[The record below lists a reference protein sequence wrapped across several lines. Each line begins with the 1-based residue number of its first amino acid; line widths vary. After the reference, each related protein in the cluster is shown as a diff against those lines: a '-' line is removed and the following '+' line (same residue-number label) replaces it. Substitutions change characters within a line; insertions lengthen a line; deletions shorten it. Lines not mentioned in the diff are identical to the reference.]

1 MLFHHRPTPDGPIRL
16 AARASRQGSGAPV
29 LLVHGMAGDHRTWRS
44 TARMLTAA
52 GRPVLSVDLRGH
64 GRSARTPGYLLD
76 DFVDDLVFI
85 LDERGVDEVD
95 VVGHSLGAQT
105 SLRLAM
111 REPGRVRR
119 LVLEELP
126 PMPRDQADLDEK
138 IVVGAGFGEQMRGI
152 LAAIRDPR
160 PLLRI
165 DKVLPDAVGA
175 QFTVADP
182 QWWARLTDVEV
193 PTLIISGG
201 DRSFLPPRHLRAVV
215 EALPDAQLLTIDTG
229 HSVHRDKATEFN
241 AAVADFLGIE
251 TGR

>member
-1 MLFHHRPTPDGPIRL
+1 
-16 AARASRQGSGAPV
+16 
-29 LLVHGMAGDHRTWRS
+29 
-44 TARMLTAA
+44 MLTAA

-138 IVVGAGFGEQMRGI
+138 
-152 LAAIRDPR
+152 LS
-160 PLLRI
+160 
-165 DKVLPDAVGA
+165 
-175 QFTVADP
+175 
-182 QWWARLTDVEV
+182 
-193 PTLIISGG
+193 LIHI
-201 DRSFLPPRHLRAVV
+201 
-215 EALPDAQLLTIDTG
+215 
-229 HSVHRDKATEFN
+229 
-241 AAVADFLGIE
+241 
-251 TGR
+251 